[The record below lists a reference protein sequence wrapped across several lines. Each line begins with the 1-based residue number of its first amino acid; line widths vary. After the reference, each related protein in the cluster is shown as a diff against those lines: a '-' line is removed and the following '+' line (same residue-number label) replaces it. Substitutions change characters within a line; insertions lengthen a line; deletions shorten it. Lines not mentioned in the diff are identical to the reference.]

1 VRRLLKDLREMA
13 RWEKAVLSAAVVL
26 MAAWAA
32 GKEMRARPG
41 RIVVNVVPGDATVM
55 IDNVKVG
62 ERSLTVERLPGMYTL
77 SVTRDGYTRQDQN
90 IEVRRDHAVALN
102 VTLEP
107 SPDTGFELTSDPPGA
122 LVWLDGVPVREASGQ
137 QARAPFRASRISP
150 GHHLLEMR
158 DGIRFKHWQLDFE
171 VEAGTI
177 RRIHATL
184 VPLSAFE
191 SELLRRDPFRA
202 AD

>member
-1 VRRLLKDLREMA
+1 MP
-13 RWEKAVLSAAVVL
+13 RWETAVLGAAVVL
-26 MAAWAA
+26 MAAWTA
-32 GKEMRARPG
+32 GQEMRARPG
-41 RIVVNVVPGDATVM
+41 RIVVNVVPADAMVM

-62 ERSLTVERLPGMYTL
+62 TGSRTVERLPGPYTL
-77 SVTRDGYTRQDQN
+77 SITRDGYSRSDQN
-90 IEVRRDHAVALN
+90 IEVRRDHAVTLN

-122 LVWLDGVPVREASGQ
+122 LVWLDGLPVRDGSGEP
-137 QARAPFRASRISP
+137 ARSNFRASRISP
-150 GHHLLEMR
+150 GHHVLALR
-158 DGIRFKHWQLDFE
+158 DGFRFKRWRQDVE

-177 RRIHATL
+177 RKIHATL
-184 VPLSAFE
+184 VPLSVFE

>member
-1 VRRLLKDLREMA
+1 MP

-32 GKEMRARPG
+32 GQEMRERPG
-41 RIVVNVVPGDATVM
+41 RIAVNVVPADATVM

-62 ERSLTVERLPGMYTL
+62 ERSLTVERLPGVYTL
-77 SVTRDGYTRQDQN
+77 SVTRDGYTREDRD
-90 IEVRRDHAVALN
+90 IEVRRDHTVALN

-122 LVWLDGVPVREASGQ
+122 LVWLDGVPMRGAPGQ
-137 QARAPFRASRISP
+137 QARANFRASRITP
-150 GHHLLEMR
+150 GHHVLEMR
-158 DGIRFKHWQLDFE
+158 DGIRFKHWRQEFE

-177 RRIHATL
+177 RKIHATL

-191 SELLRRDPFRA
+191 SELLMNDPFRPVDCRGRA
-202 AD
+202 GGRR